1 MPEVIL
7 GREMQTN
14 QIIPISDVERRS
26 GLYILGRMG
35 RGKTSLMTKLI
46 LKCCSNFVIKPIRSN
61 KMRGCRA
68 KIATKPENTGLHKA
82 ILIL

>member
-26 GLYILGRMG
+26 GGTATGENESPQRWQL
-35 RGKTSLMTKLI
+35 SLETVDQVLQARDV
-46 LKCCSNFVIKPIRSN
+46 LVGERRF
-61 KMRGCRA
+61 
-68 KIATKPENTGLHKA
+68 
-82 ILIL
+82 

>member
-46 LKCCSNFVIKPIRSN
+46 EQDMANSIRPLN
-61 KMRGCRA
+61 E
-68 KIATKPENTGLHKA
+68 TN
-82 ILIL
+82 